1 MCEKSRGY
9 AVVEVRKYVRYGVQL
24 AGMETACDCIDGLDA
39 KLQYLYIGQDRL
51 TSRVILRSC
60 DSFIVL

>member
-1 MCEKSRGY
+1 M
-9 AVVEVRKYVRYGVQL
+9 VEVREAVRYGVQL
-24 AGMETACDCIDGLDA
+24 AGMEADSDCVDGLDV